1 MEKVE
6 NLSHEL
12 EGNMK
17 EVLNSLLSVESKLIG
32 ILSKHNL
39 DSRGFLEKFKVE
51 NKGFAYVLRGKYLQS
66 GYGFSRSLGTNLLIR
81 NGGSC
86 VPNRPACPLFIKI

>member
-1 MEKVE
+1 M
-6 NLSHEL
+6 
-12 EGNMK
+12 
-17 EVLNSLLSVESKLIG
+17 SK
-32 ILSKHNL
+32 
-39 DSRGFLEKFKVE
+39 KFKVE